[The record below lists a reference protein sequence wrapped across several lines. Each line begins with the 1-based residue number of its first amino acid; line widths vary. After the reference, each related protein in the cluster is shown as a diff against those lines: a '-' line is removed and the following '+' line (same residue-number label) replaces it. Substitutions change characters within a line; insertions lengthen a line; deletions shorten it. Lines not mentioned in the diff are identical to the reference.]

1 MKDKK
6 PQAIIDDLVE
16 KGQAA
21 AEIPAQEVAAY
32 ESMIGE
38 WKRQYGKI
46 FATSFEGVEIVW
58 RKLRRKEYV
67 AIMGEVKENETD
79 KERIWRRQ
87 EAISK
92 TVAIWPQN
100 IDEILEENAGIATL
114 LSEEV
119 VDHSGFDI
127 TAQTREI

>member
-1 MKDKK
+1 MREKK
-6 PQAIIDDLVE
+6 PQVIVDDLGESPAV
-16 KGQAA
+16 
-21 AEIPAQEVAAY
+21 AEISAQEAAAY

-38 WKRQYGKI
+38 WKKQYGKI
-46 FATSFEGVEIVW
+46 FSTSFEGVEVVW

-67 AIMGEVKENETD
+67 SIMGEVKENESE

-92 TVAIWPQN
+92 VVALWPEN
-100 IDEILEENAGIATL
+100 IEEIIEENAGIATL

-127 TAQTREI
+127 TAQTKEI